1 MSNQQNSGSNTP
13 TPDPGNNAEEG
24 SREIN
29 SVQGSHHSESE
40 EVEPLVLELLDWSL
54 DNIEI
59 IDLLYERI
67 SYYTFHISSWFGHAN
82 HTVEVQILD
91 IKNTLMDQQEV
102 LAEAMQQVQTG
113 SIEVQHLRSENV
125 RTEIMYDDINSQLQ
139 EIMNAD
145 RLHMIEQL
153 RENGTGLSAA
163 QLQSLE
169 QLQEE
174 NETGLS
180 EAQLQS
186 LPTTHISIQEVEES
200 TRCNVC
206 LIDFTEGETV
216 CQLSCSH
223 LYHSHCITRWL
234 TTKTTCPTC
243 RRNLQEEST
252 ER

>member
-1 MSNQQNSGSNTP
+1 
-13 TPDPGNNAEEG
+13 
-24 SREIN
+24 
-29 SVQGSHHSESE
+29 
-40 EVEPLVLELLDWSL
+40 
-54 DNIEI
+54 
-59 IDLLYERI
+59 
-67 SYYTFHISSWFGHAN
+67 
-82 HTVEVQILD
+82 
-91 IKNTLMDQQEV
+91 
-102 LAEAMQQVQTG
+102 MQQVQTG

-186 LPTTHISIQEVEES
+186 LPTTHISI
-200 TRCNVC
+200 
-206 LIDFTEGETV
+206 
-216 CQLSCSH
+216 
-223 LYHSHCITRWL
+223 
-234 TTKTTCPTC
+234 
-243 RRNLQEEST
+243 
-252 ER
+252 